1 MDGAK
6 FGFGLLK
13 FCLEH
18 SDDPQ
23 AIVNSQ
29 VDSNRDPKDY
39 EFLVAALSDLE
50 SELEKATKLLSRLR
64 DTQADD
70 IFEIKACLEGLQ
82 YFCEDLDVSQGIIK
96 ESRKGM
102 ELVMTFLSHA
112 NEEVRFIAAWVLAS
126 ILQSN
131 AITQNYALQ
140 SGALEGLVIVM
151 RNEENISAMSKQLY
165 ALSSFLS
172 ESLIA
177 TQIFVDHLDGL
188 TLLHKYIDLKEI
200 GTEEYIPVKTKT
212 LWILNKILTNDINY
226 SSQFLEMGTLSHLNL
241 ILKEDQNS
249 PQILRNILSLIV
261 ALLKNA
267 RVVSYFKENQ
277 IPQIEENLCSED
289 DLENLQIIKNKLS
302 S

>member
-1 MDGAK
+1 MEGAN

-23 AIVNSQ
+23 SIVNSQ

-39 EFLVAALSDLE
+39 EFLLSALADLE

-64 DTQADD
+64 EAQRDD
-70 IFEIKACLEGLQ
+70 IFEIKSCLEGLQ

-102 ELVMTFLSHA
+102 ELIMTFLSHA

-131 AITQNYALQ
+131 PLTQNYGLHI
-140 SGALEGLVIVM
+140 GALEGLVIVM
-151 RNEENISAMSKQLY
+151 RNEENITTMSKQLY

-177 TQIFVDHLDGL
+177 TEIYVDHLDGIS
-188 TLLHKYIDLKEI
+188 LLHKYIDLNQKA
-200 GTEEYIPVKTKT
+200 TDEYIPVKTKA
-212 LWILNKILTNDINY
+212 LWILNKILTNDIKY
-226 SSQFLEMGTLSHLNL
+226 AAKFLELGTLSHLTF
-241 ILKEDQNS
+241 ILKEDQS
-249 PQILRNILSLIV
+249 TPQILRNILTLIV
-261 ALLKNA
+261 TLLKNDDMV
-267 RVVSYFKENQ
+267 RHFKENPLPE
-277 IPQIEENLCSED
+277 ISETLCSED
-289 DLENLQIIKNKLS
+289 DLENVKLIKDKLS